1 MRGGVTFASGLRFC
15 YSKHCEVAVNDV
27 PPGAGRLKKDISVR
41 TGVVLQLTLVAVA
54 SLSLLAVFAFKVI
67 EIAVKRSHVKAA
79 VSVAEVVRNVIL
91 ADGTAVGTDAPPVPD
106 SIVRASPSILEVAF
120 LPEGEEIDAVKV
132 APVGDPVSVFI
143 SIHPTLDVTLP
154 LEEPFFAG
162 NGLAGI
168 SGKSFSSRAIRVR
181 IFFPGIEQEARNLV
195 RVTVGLVAV
204 DIVAFVLFGFL
215 LMDRSVVR
223 PLRRLAAVSEKIASG
238 DYRLRADESQGNE
251 VGQLGVSF
259 NRMVRAI
266 LSAQEKARRV
276 QQEAFQWEKLA
287 TVGRLA
293 AGVAHEVGNPLM
305 GIRGYAEYLH
315 RNDPPPQER
324 EECLDKI
331 VTETRRIENI
341 VRGLLSVAASER
353 EEGEAADVNEVV
365 RETVEMLS
373 FRKMFR
379 EVEVVVETGKVG
391 RAGISSERFRQVLLN
406 LMINAVD
413 AMEGGGVLRVRTFG
427 VKPWLPPA
435 LRKARRRASDPPEVD
450 VLRLREGIGGLP
462 EGALAVSVTDT
473 GSGIRPDALPMI
485 FDPFFT
491 TKEEGKGTGLGL
503 SVSRAIV
510 ETAGGE
516 IVVNSDEGKGS
527 TFTVI
532 LPEAGEEDPA
542 GERNGGADG

>member
-1 MRGGVTFASGLRFC
+1 
-15 YSKHCEVAVNDV
+15 
-27 PPGAGRLKKDISVR
+27 LKKDISVR
-41 TGVVLQLTLVAVA
+41 AGVVLQLTLVAVA

-67 EIAVKRSHVKAA
+67 EITVRSSHVKAA

-91 ADGTAVGTDAPPVPD
+91 AEGTALGTGAPPVLD
-106 SIVRASPSILEVAF
+106 SIARHSQYIREVAF
-120 LPEGEEIDAVKV
+120 LPDGEGLDAVKV
-132 APVGDPVSVFI
+132 TPVGKQVSVFF
-143 SIHPTLDVTLP
+143 SVHPTLDVTLP
-154 LEEPFFAG
+154 LEEAFVAEKGRTGPSG
-162 NGLAGI
+162 NR
-168 SGKSFSSRAIRVR
+168 SPSRAIRVR
-181 IFFPGIEQEARNLV
+181 FFSPGIEQEARNLV
-195 RVTVGLVAV
+195 RITAGLVAV
-204 DIVAFVLFGFL
+204 DVVAFVLFGFL

-223 PLRRLAAVSEKIASG
+223 PIRRLAAVSEKIASG
-238 DYRLRADESQGNE
+238 DLRLRADESQGNE

-259 NRMVRAI
+259 NRMVGAI

-276 QQEAFQWEKLA
+276 QQETFQWEKLA

-315 RNDPPPQER
+315 RNDPPPEER

-341 VRGLLSVAASER
+341 VRGLLSVASSER
-353 EEGEAADVNEVV
+353 EDGEAADVNGVV

-379 EVEVVVETGKVG
+379 DVEVVVETGKVG
-391 RAGISSERFRQVLLN
+391 RAGISPERFRQVLLN

-413 AMEGGGVLRVRTFG
+413 AMERGGVLRVRTFG
-427 VKPWLPPA
+427 VRPWLPPA
-435 LRKARRRASDPPEVD
+435 LRKARRRASDPPETD
-450 VLRLREGIGGLP
+450 VLRLREGIVGLP
-462 EGALAVSVTDT
+462 KGALAVSVTDT
-473 GSGIRPDALPMI
+473 GCGIRPDALPMI

-516 IVVNSDEGKGS
+516 IVVDSDEGKGS
-527 TFTVI
+527 TFTVV
-532 LPEAGEEDPA
+532 LPEAGEEQPA
-542 GERNGGADG
+542 GDGDGGADG

>member
-1 MRGGVTFASGLRFC
+1 M
-15 YSKHCEVAVNDV
+15 
-27 PPGAGRLKKDISVR
+27 KKDISVR

-67 EIAVKRSHVKAA
+67 EITVKRNHVKAA

-91 ADGTAVGTDAPPVPD
+91 AEETALGTGAPPVLD
-106 SIVRASPSILEVAF
+106 SIVRVSPHIREVVF
-120 LPEGEEIDAVKV
+120 LPEGEEIDALKV
-132 APVGDPVSVFI
+132 TPVGDKVSTFFSV
-143 SIHPTLDVTLP
+143 HPTLDVTLP
-154 LEEPFFAG
+154 LDEMIIAEKGSAG
-162 NGLAGI
+162 VPGNAPPP
-168 SGKSFSSRAIRVR
+168 RAIRVR
-181 IFFPGIEQEARNLV
+181 FFSPGIEREARNLV
-195 RVTVGLVAV
+195 RITAGLVVV
-204 DIVAFVLFGFL
+204 DVVAFVLFGFL

-223 PLRRLAAVSEKIASG
+223 PIRRLAAVSEKIASG
-238 DYRLRADESQGNE
+238 DLRLRADESSGNE

-259 NRMVRAI
+259 NRMVGAI

-276 QQEAFQWEKLA
+276 QQETFQWEKLA

-305 GIRGYAEYLH
+305 GIRGYAEYLR

-341 VRGLLSVAASER
+341 VRGLLSVASSER
-353 EEGEAADVNEVV
+353 EGGEAADVDEVV
-365 RETVEMLS
+365 RGTVEMLS

-379 EVEVVVETGKVG
+379 DVEVDVETGKVG
-391 RAGISSERFRQVLLN
+391 RAGISPERFRQVLLN

-413 AMEGGGVLRVRTFG
+413 AMDRGGVLRVRTFA
-427 VKPWLPPA
+427 VRPWLPPA
-435 LRKARRRASDPPEVD
+435 LRKVRRRVSDPPEAD
-450 VLRLREGIGGLP
+450 VLRMREGIGGLP

-473 GSGIRPDALPMI
+473 GCGIRPDSLPLI

-532 LPEAGEEDPA
+532 LPEAGEEKPA
-542 GERNGGADG
+542 GDGNGGADD

>member
-1 MRGGVTFASGLRFC
+1 
-15 YSKHCEVAVNDV
+15 
-27 PPGAGRLKKDISVR
+27 LKKDISVR
-41 TGVVLQLTLVAVA
+41 AGVVLQLTLVAVA
-54 SLSLLAVFAFKVI
+54 SLSLLAVFAFKAI

-79 VSVAEVVRNVIL
+79 VSVAEVVRDVIL
-91 ADGTAVGTDAPPVPD
+91 ADGAAFGTGAPPVLD
-106 SIVRASPSILEVAF
+106 SIVRTSPYIREVAF

-132 APVGDPVSVFI
+132 TPVGDQVSVFF

-154 LEEPFFAG
+154 LEEGFVA
-162 NGLAGI
+162 
-168 SGKSFSSRAIRVR
+168 GKSRAGSSGMGPPSRAIRVR
-181 IFFPGIEQEARNLV
+181 FFSPGIEQEARNLI
-195 RVTVGLVAV
+195 RITAGLVAIDV
-204 DIVAFVLFGFL
+204 VAFVLFGFL

-238 DYRLRADESQGNE
+238 DLRLRADESQGNE
-251 VGQLGVSF
+251 VGQLGISF
-259 NRMVRAI
+259 NRMVGAI

-276 QQEAFQWEKLA
+276 QQETFQWEKLA

-305 GIRGYAEYLH
+305 SIRGYAEYLR

-341 VRGLLSVAASER
+341 VRGLLSVASSER
-353 EEGEAADVNEVV
+353 EEGEVTDVNEVV

-379 EVEVVVETGKVG
+379 EIEVIVETGKVG

-413 AMEGGGVLRVRTFG
+413 AMESGGVLRVRTFD
-427 VKPWLPPA
+427 VRPWLPPA
-435 LRKARRRASDPPEVD
+435 LRKARRRSSDPPEVD
-450 VLRLREGIGGLP
+450 VFRLREGIGGLP

-473 GSGIRPDALPMI
+473 GCGIRSDALPMI

-516 IVVNSDEGKGS
+516 IVVDSDEGKGS

-532 LPEAGEEDPA
+532 LPEAGEEKPA
-542 GERNGGADG
+542 GNGNGGADG